1 MILDVFEYYVHNDLD
16 GILLFLDFEKAFDS
30 IEYNFMFKTLEK
42 FNFGSKFIGMIKTL
56 YNKPTFK
63 LKNNGWMSKP
73 CTMQRGIRQGCPVSA
88 LLFILVLEILAVQIK
103 SDNEI
108 KGLSFQKNYATDDSI
123 KMIQHADDCTSMVKD
138 IKSLT
143 KVLKTISEFSR
154 VAGPKLNIE
163 KTECL
168 LTGSLVNEYAE
179 ETYIRGVRITKS
191 CIKSLGIYMGHDK
204 SECYEKNWTS
214 KLEKLER
221 ILSVW
226 KKRNLT
232 IFGKCT
238 IINTLAISK
247 ILYNTNI
254 LQNPDVEFF
263 KNVSKLIYN
272 FLWKKRDRIKRNTL
286 IGKIEQ
292 GGIEIID
299 VESKFY
305 AAKASWLE
313 RIVNPECTTHR
324 TLNDILQQH
333 NITVFDII
341 KTNECNPNNS
351 DFFEMIKLPQFY
363 RNVFNAFNSCKIQKS
378 VGSLTRDEF
387 LSQFLWNNKLFQY
400 DSKPLC
406 FYNWLR
412 CGILYVKDIFN
423 ETGEMYDITYFS
435 NKLVKK
441 NNIICEYLVKKSC

>member
-1 MILDVFEYYVHNDLD
+1 M
-16 GILLFLDFEKAFDS
+16 
-30 IEYNFMFKTLEK
+30 
-42 FNFGSKFIGMIKTL
+42 
-56 YNKPTFK
+56 
-63 LKNNGWMSKP
+63 
-73 CTMQRGIRQGCPVSA
+73 
-88 LLFILVLEILAVQIK
+88 
-103 SDNEI
+103 
-108 KGLSFQKNYATDDSI
+108 
-123 KMIQHADDCTSMVKD
+123 
-138 IKSLT
+138 
-143 KVLKTISEFSR
+143 
-154 VAGPKLNIE
+154 
-163 KTECL
+163 
-168 LTGSLVNEYAE
+168 
-179 ETYIRGVRITKS
+179 
-191 CIKSLGIYMGHDK
+191 
-204 SECYEKNWTS
+204 
-214 KLEKLER
+214 
-221 ILSVW
+221 

-263 KNVSKLIYN
+263 ENVSKLIYN

-412 CGILYVKDIFN
+412 CGILYVNFN

>member
-1 MILDVFEYYVHNDLD
+1 MFWNDLKDIYYASLLKSIEIGILPFSQRNAVLSLVFKNGENDNLKNYRPLSLTNVDYKIFAHVLALRLQNVAGKIINREQSAYIKGRYIGENARLILDVFEYYVHNDLD

-30 IEYNFMFKTLEK
+30 IEYNFMVKTLEK

-73 CTMQRGIRQGCPVSA
+73 CTMQRGIRQGCQVSA
-88 LLFILVLEILAVQIK
+88 LLFILVLEILAIQIK

-247 ILYNTNI
+247 ILYNANI

-305 AAKASWLE
+305 AAKAS
-313 RIVNPECTTHR
+313 
-324 TLNDILQQH
+324 
-333 NITVFDII
+333 
-341 KTNECNPNNS
+341 S
-351 DFFEMIKLPQFY
+351 
-363 RNVFNAFNSCKIQKS
+363 SC
-378 VGSLTRDEF
+378 
-387 LSQFLWNNKLFQY
+387 
-400 DSKPLC
+400 
-406 FYNWLR
+406 
-412 CGILYVKDIFN
+412 
-423 ETGEMYDITYFS
+423 
-435 NKLVKK
+435 
-441 NNIICEYLVKKSC
+441 